1 MNKGDGK
8 YEARD
13 GQIVKKLTGEPIPED
28 EPIFILRAR
37 DRLALGAIAKYYE
50 AAVLDNCTEY
60 HLHGIHSAIVAFGEF
75 TQRYPERMK
84 QPGVTRG
91 L

>member
-37 DRLALGAIAKYYE
+37 DRLAATTITHYLTL
-50 AAVLDNCTEY
+50 AVQDRCTPY
-60 HLHGIHSAIVAFGEF
+60 HLGGIVEALKAFVAFGVRNPD
-75 TQRYPERMK
+75 QMK
-84 QPGVTRG
+84 QPGITLG